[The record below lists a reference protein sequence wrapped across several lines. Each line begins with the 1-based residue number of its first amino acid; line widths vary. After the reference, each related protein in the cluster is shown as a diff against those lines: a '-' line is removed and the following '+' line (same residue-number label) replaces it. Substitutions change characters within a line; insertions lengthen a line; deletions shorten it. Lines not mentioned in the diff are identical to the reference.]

1 MAPSSE
7 GDRTVDCSTYD
18 VRTDL
23 IMHRVLTRQS
33 PLRMRIEASVRAL
46 VVAVLRGRS
55 AATSALDNLGLL
67 IEEEGLRDVGQ
78 NVESLSLGGRPQ
90 SEVKAN
96 APLASGTSVYPLQGC
111 GQLVGIGS
119 S

>member
-1 MAPSSE
+1 MVPSSE
-7 GDRTVDCSTYD
+7 GDATVDCSTY

-67 IEEEGLRDVGQ
+67 IEGLRDVGQ

-96 APLASGTSVYPLQGC
+96 APLASGTS
-111 GQLVGIGS
+111 
-119 S
+119 